1 MTYISVAGPVGWPNL
16 FAGAVLFVALA
27 ACGGSPV
34 TDDDGGGGSGATGPM
49 GCLVQQ
55 FGGEPDIIIFPD
67 IPADAL
73 SPGSV
78 VEFTMFVDDETRQVQ
93 VTLMDAWRLRDR
105 PQGQSE
111 TVIRAT
117 TGGAL
122 EFAIPI
128 TTTGRYYVDVVVC
141 SGDCTDSRV
150 VYTLNR
156 ANAGPGSDAIN
167 DPYERIVY
175 QREEEL
181 RSSFT
186 CDNPDS
192 VAIQN

>member
-1 MTYISVAGPVGWPNL
+1 MTYISAAGVVRWPNL
-16 FAGAVLFVALA
+16 LAGAFLCVAVT
-27 ACGGSPV
+27 ACGGGS
-34 TDDDGGGGSGATGPM
+34 DGGNSGDGGSGPTGPM

-55 FGGEPDIIIFPD
+55 FSGEPDIIVFPD
-67 IPADAL
+67 ISAESL
-73 SPGSV
+73 NPGSA

-93 VTLMDAWRLRDR
+93 ATLMDAWRLRDGS
-105 PQGQSE
+105 QAKSE

-117 TGGAL
+117 TGGTL

-128 TTTGRYYVDVVVC
+128 ERTGRYYVDVVVC
-141 SGDCTDSRV
+141 SGDCSDSRV
-150 VYTLNR
+150 VYTLDR

-175 QREEEL
+175 EGEDEL

>member
-1 MTYISVAGPVGWPNL
+1 MTYINVAGLVRWPNL
-16 FAGAVLFVALA
+16 LAGAFLCAAVT
-27 ACGGSPV
+27 ACGSSSDG
-34 TDDDGGGGSGATGPM
+34 GGGGSGGSGPVGPT

-55 FGGEPDIIIFPD
+55 FSGEPDIILFPD
-67 IPADAL
+67 IAALTL
-73 SPGSV
+73 SPGSS

-93 VTLMDAWRLRDR
+93 ATLMDAWRLRDR

-117 TGGAL
+117 TGGSL
-122 EFAIPI
+122 DFSIPI
-128 TTTGRYYVDVVVC
+128 TTTGRYYVDVVLC

-167 DPYERIVY
+167 DPYERIAYEGDQEV
-175 QREEEL
+175 
-181 RSSFT
+181 RSTFS
-186 CDNPDS
+186 CRHPDS
-192 VAIQN
+192 IAIQ

>member
-1 MTYISVAGPVGWPNL
+1 MTYISVAGLVRWPNL
-16 FAGAVLFVALA
+16 LAGAVLCVAVA
-27 ACGGSPV
+27 ACGGSSG
-34 TDDDGGGGSGATGPM
+34 TGDGGSGGSGPVGPM
-49 GCLVQQ
+49 GCLVTQ
-55 FGGEPDIIIFPD
+55 FRGEPDIVVFPD
-67 IPADAL
+67 IAAQSL
-73 SPGSV
+73 NPGST

-93 VTLMDAWRLRDR
+93 ATLMDAWRLRDT

-117 TGGAL
+117 TGGTL

-175 QREEEL
+175 QGEEEL